1 MREEVRKL
9 SKTIL
14 IVVLCCSV
22 LSSGAGN
29 MALQKDQEMKQPRLF
44 GFTEISAEKNDHQ
57 KIKERAQR
65 LLATTYPTLE
75 IQNFRRDQTLVFKNT
90 FGFSSDTDLSTQF
103 TLKSDSTGNADSPS
117 RVLEKPKSVF
127 WGNDRQYIVLQMD
140 EKTELDNEYLYLS
153 VANSLNSKVYRSQDR
168 IYQYYDSGAST
179 TMGAS
184 LGIAIVFMLF
194 ACCCWCC
201 GARQFVL
208 LIRIPQMIFMLAFLG
223 SKPQAASYFSLLEN
237 FRHNLFSII
246 PNPVV
251 IDEQNGNECQLPI
264 QFFSEMLSCHVYN
277 TVRNYVLSFIIFSI
291 FYAFIVS
298 NKFHDRK
305 FFIRLR
311 NTMDIHIFMLT
322 IFPDVAIAIY
332 LNAVAGLT
340 NSVLSIGFFF
350 SILLV
355 VWYVHIFKTVI
366 GYYFQHNN
374 AQLIAFLKFFVFSR
388 NRLTD
393 TDPKLGIKLL
403 AVMLDYLKIFII
415 VTMIALFYNAPKTQ
429 MVIVFLVYLFNAAFL
444 IAVRPYVNMLQNIF
458 FATSDIAFFIIVVL
472 TFARQNTFDS
482 TSMNTK
488 EGRYGGAQ
496 SAMIIIIFIVT
507 HCNFLIPMIKGQDSQ
522 AVIHKTEEGIQDEA
536 SANELQGKSSTILK
550 REPEADKP
558 HHVDQKEPVV
568 ASSNYLG
575 KPKVPERD
583 IHTAEGRTTSKATE
597 GSEIPLNR
605 EEQVP
610 MRPKE
615 SENPAL
621 NIGKKKIEIKG
632 VHPTA
637 LGNKDPKQSED
648 HLLRSDHLHENV
660 PPTSENREQPATAHQ
675 SHYQPKKNN
684 LLVSEHIEK
693 AEPTNATP
701 TPTSQIH
708 SMARLDGVSPNDPQ
722 HHQSARSS
730 ELPPV
735 KTGKVPVRKTFKP
748 AEVKNQDYEGM

>member
-1 MREEVRKL
+1 MKEEVRKM

-14 IVVLCCSV
+14 LLVFCCSV
-22 LSSGAGN
+22 LTSEARDK
-29 MALQKDQEMKQPRLF
+29 ALQKDQELKQPRLF
-44 GFTEISAEKNDHQ
+44 GFRENSADKKDHES
-57 KIKERAQR
+57 IKERAQR
-65 LLATTYPTLE
+65 LLATTYSTLD
-75 IQNFRRDQTLVFKNT
+75 IQNYRRDQTLVFKNT
-90 FGFSSDTDLSTQF
+90 FGFTGDTDLSAQF
-103 TLKSDSTGNADSPS
+103 SLKSDSIGDADSPS
-117 RVLEKPKSVF
+117 KVLAKPKSVF

-140 EKTELDNEYLYLS
+140 EKTELDNEYLYITVGS
-153 VANSLNSKVYRSQDR
+153 GISTKIYRSQEK
-168 IYQYYDSGAST
+168 IYQYYDSATST
-179 TMGAS
+179 TMGTS
-184 LGIAIVFMLF
+184 LGISIIFMIF
-194 ACCCWCC
+194 ACCCWC
-201 GARQFVL
+201 GGMRQFIL
-208 LIRIPQMIFMLAFLG
+208 LIRIPQMIFMLTFLG
-223 SKPQAASYFSLLEN
+223 SKPQAANYFSLLEN
-237 FRHNLFSII
+237 FRYNLFSVI
-246 PNPVV
+246 PNPVI

-264 QFFSEMLSCHVYN
+264 QFFSEMLSCHAYN
-277 TVRNYVLSFIIFSI
+277 TIRNYVLSFIIFVI
-291 FYAFIVS
+291 LYGFIAT

-340 NSVLSIGFFF
+340 NSVLSIGFLF

-355 VWYVHIFKTVI
+355 VWYVHIFNTVI

-374 AQLIAFLKFFVFSR
+374 TPLISFLKFFVFSR
-388 NRLTD
+388 NRLTE

-403 AVMLDYLKIFII
+403 AVLLDYLKIFVV
-415 VTMIALFYNAPKTQ
+415 VTMIALFYNAPRTQ
-429 MVIVFLVYLFNAAFL
+429 MVIVFLVYLSNAAFL
-444 IAVRPYVNMLQNIF
+444 IAVRPYSNILQNIF
-458 FATSDIAFFIIVVL
+458 YATSDIAFFIIVVL
-472 TFARQNTFDS
+472 SFARQDSFDS
-482 TSMNTK
+482 SSMNSK
-488 EGRYGGAQ
+488 EARYGGAQ
-496 SAMIIIIFIVT
+496 SAMVIIIFIIN
-507 HCNFLIPMIKGQDSQ
+507 HCNFIIPMLKGQDAQ

-558 HHVDQKEPVV
+558 HHVDQKEALV
-568 ASSNYLG
+568 SSGNYLG

-605 EEQVP
+605 EEQMP

-615 SENPAL
+615 SENPAM

-637 LGNKDPKQSED
+637 MGTKDVKQSED
-648 HLLRSDHLHENV
+648 HLLRSDHLHDHV
-660 PPTSENREQPATAHQ
+660 PPTSENRDQPATAHQ
-675 SHYQPKKNN
+675 SQYHPKKNN

-693 AEPTNATP
+693 VEPTNATP
-701 TPTSQIH
+701 TPNSQVH
-708 SMARLDGVSPNDPQ
+708 SMARLDAVNPNDQP

-748 AEVKNQDYEGM
+748 AEVKNQDFEGM